1 MSTCSTQQ
9 LGYIHLQLV
18 AVCLQDCV
26 SLTAQQFSCYN
37 APCLVLVLLHCRG
50 AAAGV
55 LTLFVAGG
63 IHAADVQL
71 LGSAADANT
80 DCSWDETALEQLC
93 SQHGVRPTYCMPY
106 LQP

>member
-1 MSTCSTQQ
+1 M
-9 LGYIHLQLV
+9 
-18 AVCLQDCV
+18 
-26 SLTAQQFSCYN
+26 AQQFSCYN

-71 LGSAADANT
+71 QGSAADANT